1 MNKKLG
7 LDLGTNSIGWAIR
20 DTSLDENQF
29 EKYGVNIFKKGVG
42 EGKTGE
48 FSLAA
53 ERTKNRSV
61 RRLYQARKYRLW
73 ETLGILII
81 HDYCPLSENDL
92 NKWRKYDKEKGFF
105 RKYPIDATEFEQWI
119 RLDFDN
125 DGISDY
131 TSPYQ
136 LRKELIEKKFDISD
150 KTTRYKIGRAL
161 YHIAQRR
168 GFKSSRKDKKEDG
181 ENSSNKTT
189 ELQLSEKKRSSKIE
203 ELLSKHKVP
212 TIGAAFAIEETLG
225 NRIRLEWI
233 QYTIRQH
240 YKDEIKKIFEVQ
252 GIGQDTLLYNEL
264 VESNK
269 NKNDGSIFYKRPLRS
284 QKGLVGICTLE
295 QKTFD
300 DKKTGK
306 TITTGK
312 PRCPISHPDF
322 EEFRAWSFL
331 NNIKYKNNKEDDWQE
346 LSLSLKEEIYN
357 EKFFRKSDPY
367 FSFIEVRNFLE
378 KKNYKW
384 ILNYKD
390 STSVSGCP
398 VSARLK
404 SILGKDW
411 KNYRKETTEI
421 RVIKKKNGSI
431 KEHKITYRMEDVWHV
446 LFSFEDEEC
455 VGDFAKEKLNLDDEQ
470 IKELITTWNKLPD
483 GYSMLSLNAI
493 KKIIPFLRKG
503 LIYTEAVLLA
513 NMPTVLGK
521 DIWEKNEEN
530 LTNNIIDLI
539 ARNRDEKQLLNIVND
554 LISRWHASDY
564 KVGYKNSGYIIDEKG
579 KQLILETTSKAFG
592 DKTWEQIKEKEKEN
606 ILNKVTHL
614 YQCFFQTNFEWTY
627 IKDEK
632 YYIIKIEDGTYYKSF
647 GSGYY
652 KIPHLLD
659 YIKKNLRDKLNISD
673 KQLEKLYHPS
683 QIDIYPK
690 AKANKEGKILL
701 QSPKTGSFK
710 NPMAMR
716 TLYELRKLVNYLIAI
731 DIIDEETEV
740 VVEVARELND
750 ANKRW
755 AIETYQRRR
764 EEENKEFAIAIS
776 ELLNDPEAFGRVK
789 ADPNSNDDI
798 DKFRL
803 WYEQIE
809 HKRIF
814 KKEPS
819 KNKMDTDGNEIENN
833 DRRKYDWN
841 NIRNEIVQ
849 KVIEEKDLIKKYRL
863 WKEQQ
868 CRCIYTGNLI
878 TVTDLF
884 DENVIDFEH
893 TIPRS
898 ISFDN
903 SLANLTVCFAD
914 YNRNIKKNRIPTA
927 LENYDEEWKGY
938 HAIKPRLDTWAKR
951 IEELKSNIEFW
962 KKKSKQAQDK
972 EAKDT
977 AIRQRHLWQIELEYW
992 ENKYSRFIMTEVK
1005 TGFKNSQL
1013 IDTQLI
1019 SKYAFHYLKTVFN
1032 NVKVQKGS
1040 ITAEFRKIYG
1050 VQPKDEEKNRTRHSH
1065 HAIDAAVL
1073 TLIPSSAKREEILQ
1087 KSFEHFES
1095 WKLGKLDKKAEKQ
1108 YHEKPYLHFKVEHLK
1123 EIDNNILIN
1132 NITKDKALIPA
1143 KKIERKRGRIIYQ
1156 RDKSGQIILD
1166 ENGEKKSITIT
1177 GDSIRGELHD
1187 ATFLG
1192 AIKEHVRDEKGN
1204 PRIGDDGKFIVK
1216 EGFSYVVRK
1225 PLVYKKDANSPGF
1238 KTLNEIIENIVDP
1251 HVGAMIAKQV
1261 GDKTL
1266 KEAIAEGIWMLNKE
1280 GDKINKIRHIRVFN
1294 RAREPLKIKKQT
1306 YLSKYEY
1313 KQDYYAANATS
1324 YLYAQYKNEIGEND
1338 FKILSLFE
1346 ATEIRKELESEE
1358 LKVNSTRD
1366 FFEETFLKGEKK
1378 FQLYAVLNI
1387 GQKVIFFNGK
1397 KDEFK
1402 RISIREEQLKKLYKI
1417 TEFEKDGRIKFKYHF
1432 EARKEDE
1439 LGTGDSTIDFNKYQP
1454 KLRLSKKK
1462 LNFLIEG
1469 IDFEITLDGTIV
1481 FKN

>member
-1 MNKKLG
+1 MKKILG

-29 EKYGVNIFKKGVG
+29 EKYGVNIFRKGVG

-73 ETLGILII
+73 EMLRILIE

-92 NKWRKYDKEKGFF
+92 NQWRIYDKEKGFF
-105 RKYPIDATEFEQWI
+105 RKYPIHATEFEQWI
-119 RLDFDN
+119 RLDLDN

-136 LRKELIEKKFDISD
+136 LRKELIEKKFDINS
-150 KTTRYKIGRAL
+150 KTARYKIGRAL

-168 GFKSSRKDKKEDG
+168 GFKSSRKTGDKENTAVYSGSKDSGAKGVNDIKE
-181 ENSSNKTT
+181 
-189 ELQLSEKKRSSKIE
+189 LIE
-203 ELLSKHKVP
+203 KHK
-212 TIGAAFAIEETLG
+212 TLGAALA
-225 NRIRLEWI
+225 
-233 QYTIRQH
+233 Y
-240 YKDEIKKIFEVQ
+240 
-252 GIGQDTLLYNEL
+252 
-264 VESNK
+264 VESNGERVRNRYTLRK
-269 NKNDGSIFYKRPLRS
+269 HYQDEIDKISETQEFGKESDLYKSICKAVFFQRSLRS
-284 QKGLVGICTLE
+284 QKGLVGKCTLE
-295 QKTFD
+295 PT
-300 DKKTGK
+300 
-306 TITTGK
+306 K

-346 LSLSLKEEIYN
+346 LPLSLKEEIYN

-367 FSFIEVRNFLE
+367 FSFIEIRNFLE

-390 STSVSGCP
+390 NTNVSGCP

-404 SILGKDW
+404 SILGRDW
-411 KNYRKETTEI
+411 KNYKKETTEK
-421 RVIKKKNGSI
+421 RVIKRKDGSI
-431 KEHKITYRMEDVWHV
+431 KEHKIIYRMEDVWHI

-455 VGDFAKEKLNLDDEQ
+455 AGDFAKEKLNLDDEQ
-470 IKELITTWNKLPD
+470 IKEFITIWNKLPD
-483 GYSMLSLNAI
+483 SYSMLSLNAI

-503 LIYTEAVLLA
+503 FIYTEAVLLA

-521 DIWEKNEEN
+521 DIWIENEET

-539 ARNRDEKQLLNIVND
+539 EKNREEKHLLNIVND

-564 KVGYKNSGYIIDEKG
+564 KVGYKNSGYILDEKD
-579 KQLILETTSKAFG
+579 KQLVLETISKAFG
-592 DKTWEQIKEKEKEN
+592 EKTWTQKNIEEKES
-606 ILNKVTHL
+606 IIRKVTYL
-614 YQCFFQTNFEWTY
+614 YQSFFQKDFEWAY

-632 YYIIKIEDGTYYKSF
+632 YYVIKIEEDTYYKNF

-652 KIPHLLD
+652 KVPHLLD
-659 YIKKNLRDKLNISD
+659 CIKKNLKEKFNTPN
-673 KQLEKLYHPS
+673 KQLDKLYHPS

-690 AKANKEGKILL
+690 AKPNKEGKIFL
-701 QSPKTGSFK
+701 QNPKTGSFK

-716 TLYELRKLVNYLIAI
+716 TLYELRKLVNYLISVDVI
-731 DIIDEETEV
+731 DDETEV
-740 VVEVARELND
+740 VVEIARELND

-764 EEENKEFAIAIS
+764 EEENKEFAIAIT
-776 ELLNDPEAFGRVK
+776 ELLNDPEVFGRVK
-789 ADPNSNDDI
+789 ADPNSKDDI

-803 WYEQIE
+803 WYEQME
-809 HKRIF
+809 HKKLF
-814 KKEPS
+814 KKEPA
-819 KNKMDTDGNEIENN
+819 KNKMDKDGNEIENI
-833 DRRKYDWN
+833 DRKKYDWN
-841 NIRNEIVQ
+841 NIRNEIIQ

-868 CRCIYTGNLI
+868 CRCIYTGTLI

-914 YNRNIKKNRIPTA
+914 YNRNIKKNKIPTA

-938 HAIKPRLDTWAKR
+938 QAIKPRLDAWAKR

-972 EAKDT
+972 EAKDY
-977 AIRQRHLWQIELEYW
+977 AIRQRHLWQFELEYW
-992 ENKYSRFIMTEVK
+992 ENKYGRFTMAEVK

-1013 IDTQLI
+1013 VDTQLI
-1019 SKYAFHYLKTVFN
+1019 SKYAFHYLRTVFN

-1050 VQPKDEEKNRTRHSH
+1050 IQPKDEEKNRDKHSH

-1087 KSFEHFES
+1087 KSFEHYEK
-1095 WKLGKLDKKAEKQ
+1095 WKLGKLDKKGEKQ
-1108 YHEKPYLHFKVEHLK
+1108 YHEKPYLHFQVEHLK

-1132 NITKDKALIPA
+1132 NIAKDKALVPA
-1143 KKIERKRGRIIYQ
+1143 KKILRKRGRMVYL
-1156 RDKSGQIILD
+1156 RDESEQILLD
-1166 ENGEKKSITIT
+1166 ENGKKKFIIIT
-1177 GDSIRGELHD
+1177 GDSIRGELHKN
-1187 ATFLG
+1187 TFLG
-1192 AIKEHVRDEKGN
+1192 AINKHVRDENGN
-1204 PRIGDDGKFIVK
+1204 PKIGEDGKFIL
-1216 EGFSYVVRK
+1216 EEELSFVVRE
-1225 PLVYKKDANSPGF
+1225 PLTYKKDAASPGF
-1238 KTLNEIIENIVDP
+1238 KSLDEIKDCIVDP
-1251 HVGAMIAKQV
+1251 HVYKIIENQV
-1261 GDKTL
+1261 GNRTL
-1266 KEAIAEGIWMLNKE
+1266 KEAIADGIWMLNKE
-1280 GDKINKIRHIRVFN
+1280 GEKVNKIRHIRIFV
-1294 RAREPLKIKKQT
+1294 REKEPLKIKKQT

-1324 YLYAQYKNEIGEND
+1324 FLYALYQTEDGRRKFRPLN
-1338 FKILSLFE
+1338 LFD
-1346 ATEIRKELESEE
+1346 ATQIKRDIDISKE
-1358 LKVNSTRD
+1358 TD
-1366 FFEETFLKGEKK
+1366 FFENSFVVGHREYKLFTILKPG
-1378 FQLYAVLNI
+1378 L
-1387 GQKVIFFNGK
+1387 KVIF
-1397 KDEFK
+1397 
-1402 RISIREEQLKKLYKI
+1402 Y
-1417 TEFEKDGRIKFKYHF
+1417 KDGNKNEPKELSKIELLKRLYYVKNLFDAKTGTIQFQHHF
-1432 EARKEDE
+1432 EARANKDLTIAFPKEQYGQKGKNGFSE
-1439 LGTGDSTIDFNKYQP
+1439 LNYDNP
-1454 KLRLSKKK
+1454 WPRL
-1462 LNFLIEG
+1462 LLAPINFDFLIEKK
-1469 IDFEITLDGTIV
+1469 DFEVTLDGEIV
-1481 FKN
+1481 FKY